1 MNEPRKLY
9 NGEVSYKDAKP
20 NTAGKYRAHY
30 YKLKVWI
37 AEPVEEGIAQL
48 EPDTIMRIRDYKGHT
63 EEVFAK
69 ELIFS
74 NN

>member
-9 NGEVSYKDAKP
+9 SGEVSYKDAKP
-20 NTAGKYRAHY
+20 NESGKYRAHY
-30 YKLKVWI
+30 YKLRVWI
-37 AEPVEEGIAQL
+37 AEPVEESVAQL
-48 EPDTIMRIRDYKGHT
+48 EPDTIMRIRDYKGNI